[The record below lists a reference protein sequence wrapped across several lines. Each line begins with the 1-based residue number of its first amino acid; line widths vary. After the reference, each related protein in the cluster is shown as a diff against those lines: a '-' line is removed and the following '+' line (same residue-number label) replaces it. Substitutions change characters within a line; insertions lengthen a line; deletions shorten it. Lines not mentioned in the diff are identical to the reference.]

1 MYRTYR
7 ASYRRF
13 RISNQEWD
21 VDSISNY
28 TQFETNID
36 EDKSVLT
43 LCNHRM
49 YVIVDRAKDITE
61 LVYVTDDDQESMIIG
76 NAHTYE
82 EIAMNKHAIKRSE
95 NGFTR
100 FVFYETDANNYLYM
114 NVFNRFVQI
123 ETMGNLEW
131 YVWDK

>member
-21 VDSISNY
+21 TDSISNY

-36 EDKSVLT
+36 EDSAILT
-43 LCNHRM
+43 LC
-49 YVIVDRAKDITE
+49 DRIHVAVEREKDVTE
-61 LVYVTDDDQESMIIG
+61 LIYVTDDDQYAMVIG
-76 NAHTYE
+76 KANTYDS
-82 EIAMNKHAIKRSE
+82 IRNNKHAIKRSE

-100 FVFYETDANNYLYM
+100 FVFYETDANNYLYL

-131 YVWDK
+131 HEWK